1 MLTPHSRNSRGT
13 ALTNVP
19 GPWWKQKQNVADKVG
34 NALLISLAPPTD
46 VRRVVGL
53 YQQRSTDSAPD
64 DVQLKTAASKREG
77 ASIKKLE
84 LGDALDGTRWRLIP
98 HFFDTV
104 FEAQGD
110 QAKAIDTEES
120 SGSITGIKAV
130 LTMAGQPPSE
140 AKVFPLQIFLNA
152 WVPEEELD
160 AAPAPAETAEVEE
173 VDTDV
178 EEPNGG

>member
-64 DVQLKTAASKREG
+64 DVQLKTAASKRASKREG

-84 LGDALDGTRWRLIP
+84 LGDALDGTRWRMIP

-104 FEAQGD
+104 FE
-110 QAKAIDTEES
+110 E
-120 SGSITGIKAV
+120 
-130 LTMAGQPPSE
+130 
-140 AKVFPLQIFLNA
+140 
-152 WVPEEELD
+152 
-160 AAPAPAETAEVEE
+160 
-173 VDTDV
+173 
-178 EEPNGG
+178 